1 MSEVEQNGNGG
12 PVADLGAD
20 NVFTGAP
27 IIHGY
32 SRKQAIEDGTLID
45 LSDIACPLFWIWP
58 VACTAGVWQQL
69 VACGVDPEKEAEG
82 GATYSRRAKQ
92 LIVNSWEAAQAQRND
107 GERSNIL
114 KFIAD
119 TDAGSTMVWARVT
132 PGDDGKPV
140 VTIMLISED

>member
-1 MSEVEQNGNGG
+1 MSQVEQTGNGG
-12 PVADLGAD
+12 PVADFGPDHPL
-20 NVFTGAP
+20 TGAP
-27 IIHGY
+27 IISSY
-32 SRKQAIEDGTLID
+32 SRKQAVEDGVLID

-69 VACGVDPEKEAEG
+69 VACGVDPEKESES
-82 GATYSRRAKQ
+82 GATYARRAKQ

-107 GERSNIL
+107 GERPDIL

-119 TDAGSTMVWARVT
+119 TDAGSTLVWARVT